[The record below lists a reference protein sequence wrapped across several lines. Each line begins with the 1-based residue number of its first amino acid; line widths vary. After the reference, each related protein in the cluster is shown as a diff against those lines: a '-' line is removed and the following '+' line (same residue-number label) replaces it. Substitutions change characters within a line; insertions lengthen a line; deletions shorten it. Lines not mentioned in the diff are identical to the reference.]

1 MPLNARIVGYI
12 TLIFAL
18 IFFSASALYVYFT
31 AYHGWVHRIAFADDI
46 GNLKV
51 DNPVKVGGVVIGQ
64 VKRISRENNQARLLL
79 RMRESVR
86 IRRDYTLLNMDVG
99 LMGDR
104 ALFLMPGDSGEV
116 LPVSE
121 PLRVRFLAGI
131 AEGIRNADQ
140 LGGVILSLKELVG
153 RYSRVDAADD
163 SLFTTRFQ
171 AVLKMLDQ
179 STLALEKVITERG
192 SAINRTMSGIHVLAR
207 GLKREVRKMRPEV
220 EAGMDKA
227 EKLSVKTGQL
237 LAKLEPLV
245 NELDV
250 MVNAIESGK
259 GPLGLLVNDK
269 QLYSRLITTIE
280 TIRKVINTLKQEG
293 AALDVDLF

>member
-1 MPLNARIVGYI
+1 
-12 TLIFAL
+12 
-18 IFFSASALYVYFT
+18 
-31 AYHGWVHRIAFADDI
+31 
-46 GNLKV
+46 
-51 DNPVKVGGVVIGQ
+51 
-64 VKRISRENNQARLLL
+64 
-79 RMRESVR
+79 
-86 IRRDYTLLNMDVG
+86 
-99 LMGDR
+99 
-104 ALFLMPGDSGEV
+104 
-116 LPVSE
+116 
-121 PLRVRFLAGI
+121 
-131 AEGIRNADQ
+131 
-140 LGGVILSLKELVG
+140 
-153 RYSRVDAADD
+153 
-163 SLFTTRFQ
+163 
-171 AVLKMLDQ
+171 
-179 STLALEKVITERG
+179 
-192 SAINRTMSGIHVLAR
+192 
-207 GLKREVRKMRPEV
+207 MRPEV